1 MLRFLTRFCV
11 FDLDGT
17 LVDSC
22 RDLAN
27 AANALV
33 RELGGVPLADAE
45 VAAMVG
51 EGAAV
56 LVRRVLSAALLDPAA
71 SGALPRFLEL
81 YDERLIEHT
90 APYDGIVELL
100 EALCARMPLGVLTNK
115 PQQATD
121 RLLGELGLSRFF
133 QRVVGGDTPM
143 GRKPDPAALLGMC
156 KDIGVS
162 PEDAV
167 LVGDSAID
175 LQTARNAGTQ
185 IVLVSYGFGFRFA
198 PEDLMGVPVVG
209 SPADILDHVTDHQL
223 PQH

>member
-1 MLRFLTRFCV
+1 LIRFCV

-33 RELGGVPLADAE
+33 RELGGVPLADDK
-45 VAAMVG
+45 VAQMVG

-56 LVRRVLSAALLDPAA
+56 LVTRVLSAARLDPATH
-71 SGALPRFLEL
+71 GALPRFLEL

-90 APYDGIVELL
+90 APYDGTVEML
-100 EALCARMPLGVLTNK
+100 EALGARMPLGVLTNK

-121 RLLGELGLSRFF
+121 RLLGELGLSGFF
-133 QRVVGGDTPM
+133 QRVIGGDTAM
-143 GRKPDPAALLGMC
+143 GRKPVPTALLGMC
-156 KDIGVS
+156 EDIGVA
-162 PEDAV
+162 PADTV

-175 LQTARNAGTQ
+175 LQTARNAGTR
-185 IVLVSYGFGFRFA
+185 ILLVSYGFGFRFA
-198 PEDLMGVPVVG
+198 PEDLLGVPVVNSTAG
-209 SPADILDHVTDHQL
+209 ILAHVAPAAHMQG
-223 PQH
+223 